1 MRTYDYTS
9 KAVNKL
15 QVQTDVL
22 KHFVFNSNIFKSLKY
37 HSTETRSLLADHI
50 TLLIKSISST
60 YMNIK
65 INYSLKK
72 HNETPSV
79 RMWFNK
85 LTLFKGQ

>member
-1 MRTYDYTS
+1 M
-9 KAVNKL
+9 NKL
-15 QVQTDVL
+15 QVQTHVL
-22 KHFVFNSNIFKSLKY
+22 KQFIFNSNIFKTLKI
-37 HSTETRSLLADHI
+37 HSAETESPLADHI

-60 YMNIK
+60 YINLK